1 MANVTTAMRLFVYKD
16 RFKMGVIA
24 KGEITLSNV
33 NDAYTVSLTKTSCVV
48 NADYDGSNPKLD
60 EAYTTISVKRGDK
73 NNGLRLL

>member
-1 MANVTTAMRLFVYKD
+1 
-16 RFKMGVIA
+16 MGVIA